1 MKWEKLIKC
10 VHKTHIIK
18 KLDILYDLIYH
29 VFFIY
34 FCMCKLQKKKSNVAR
49 ILAMNEGNWI
59 KRRGPR

>member
-18 KLDILYDLIYH
+18 KTDILYDLIYH

-34 FCMCKLQKKKSNVAR
+34 FCMCKLQKK
-49 ILAMNEGNWI
+49 I
-59 KRRGPR
+59 KKK